1 MSRLE
6 NSRLKS
12 MEAMRAELVRRLQA
26 RLPEI
31 EKAVFAQVCR
41 LAGPIG
47 MEDSA
52 YLVGLEAAVGAA
64 IGYAITRIERDDG
77 WAPPLPAASVSQ
89 ARRAAREGVGLDTV
103 LRRYTAG
110 SNLLDEFI
118 VAEAGDLSSELLRQ
132 VVAERGPQIDEMMAA
147 VAAEY
152 HSELELVGRSAS
164 QRRAERVSQLLDG
177 NGLAS
182 PADMGYDLEAWHLGM
197 IIVGENAKLTARA
210 LAERLGCQLLE
221 LQREPGTVWAW
232 LGGPRKAAFAR
243 LEQLLGDGARPDVS
257 VAVGE
262 PRHGL
267 DGWRLTHRE
276 AQLAL
281 QVLLQEPKPL
291 VRGRDVILLAGVM
304 RDDTLVR
311 ALLDTYLGPL
321 EGDGSS
327 GKVLLET
334 LRAYFAASGNA
345 AAAAIRLGV
354 TRHTVQR
361 RIRSVETKLGRLLH
375 TCQAELEVALRVDE
389 LKRRGRTR
397 QK

>member
-1 MSRLE
+1 
-6 NSRLKS
+6 
-12 MEAMRAELVRRLQA
+12 MEAMRAELVSRLQA

-31 EKAVFAQVCR
+31 EKAIFAQVCR
-41 LAGPIG
+41 LAGPAG
-47 MEDSA
+47 LEDSA
-52 YLVGLEAAVGAA
+52 YLVGLEAAVSAA

-77 WAPPLPAASVSQ
+77 WVPPLPAASVSQ

-152 HSELELVGRSAS
+152 RSELELVGRSPS

-177 NGLAS
+177 NGLAP

-197 IIVGENAKLTARA
+197 IIVGEAAELTARS

-221 LQREPGTVWAW
+221 MQREPETVWAW
-232 LGGPRKAAFAR
+232 LGGPRKATFAK
-243 LEQLLGDGARPDVS
+243 LEQLLREGARPDVS

-262 PRHGL
+262 PRYGL

-291 VRGRDVILLAGVM
+291 VWGRDVILLAGVM

-321 EGDGSS
+321 EADGSS
-327 GKVLLET
+327 GRVLLET

-389 LKRRGRTR
+389 LKRRGRAR
-397 QK
+397 QR